1 MTVMSATI
9 QPATESEVI
18 DIAQVAGLTPAQAQA
33 MRNVAASWAMENM
46 APTVEQLR
54 VGAELVAGR
63 IDFDEA
69 RRQLGV

>member
-9 QPATESEVI
+9 QPATESEVVE
-18 DIAQVAGLTPAQAQA
+18 IARAAGLTAEQAQA

-46 APTVEQLR
+46 APTVEELR

-63 IDFDEA
+63 IGFDQA